1 MAVFILLSTLLVC
14 VVIGVPICYSL
25 GASAAAYFLL
35 LKPSLAGIFTRESGQ
50 APAATSLSPCPSSSW
65 RVN

>member
-35 LKPSLAGIFTRESGQ
+35 LKPSLAGNLHPESLGRLRQ
-50 APAATSLSPCPSSSW
+50 LRPYRPAPLHPGG
-65 RVN
+65 